1 MFKRY
6 VTSISYGYCKS
17 RSGCCTC
24 CNSCTLMLQASVL
37 NVSSVFSDVCCK
49 CVYLDVAYVF
59 IHITHMM
66 QVFYLD
72 VGYVY
77 KDFKCFSGVFASVPD
92 AYFKCFICFQTYIGI
107 VATRSSVA
115 SPSSPFYCITSV
127 SGVGRQRRSPLAWVG
142 PTCLRVGIAGETWD
156 VGRGMGDSGAS
167 IWTGG

>member
-1 MFKRY
+1 MF
-6 VTSISYGYCKS
+6 SHI
-17 RSGCCTC
+17 C
-24 CNSCTLMLQASVL
+24 CNSMFQ
-37 NVSSVFSDVCCK
+37 NISSVSVFCCTKCFHVTSCK
-49 CVYLDVAYVF
+49 CVYRDVAYVF

-92 AYFKCFICFQTYIGI
+92 ACFKCFICFQTYIGI

-127 SGVGRQRRSPLAWVG
+127 SGVGRQRRSPLTRAG
-142 PTCLRVGIAGETWD
+142 PTCLRED
-156 VGRGMGDSGAS
+156 VSLNKTYNFCDWSVPR
-167 IWTGG
+167 TLNL